1 VVPETAETGTVEVK
15 FTDCEALLT
24 VIAKFD
30 DVAAL

>member
-24 VIAKFD
+24 VMVKFD
-30 DVAAL
+30 EVAAL